1 MSTTQAIRCLVAGR
15 VQGVYYRAA
24 TAAEAQRLEIDG
36 AVRNLDDGRVEVIA
50 RAAAGPLA
58 ELVEW
63 LWRGP
68 PAARVDTVAVEEWR
82 EPVAP
87 GFFVAR

>member
-1 MSTTQAIRCLVAGR
+1 LVAGR

-24 TAAEAQRLEIDG
+24 TAAEAERLGIDG
-36 AVRNLDDGRVEVIA
+36 AVRNLEDGRVEVIA
-50 RAAAGPLA
+50 CAAVGPLA
-58 ELVEW
+58 ELVGW

-68 PAARVDTVAVEEWR
+68 PAARVDAVAVEEWC